1 MTNTHYISIINI
13 IILVILTRWRAL
25 PWHAWVQLVY
35 PPQVVRGGAERGSK
49 GGLDQNS
56 SRWTFFFSTNKIMR
70 LQVTHTWC
78 SGCLSSERVSQKWPP
93 MDTFLSLL
101 FILRYT
107 SLHLCKYLCIHLY
120 SFEPFCVHICVYF
133 FTLLCMPVYTFV
145 STQVCFCITGEG
157 TFQLGGSPG
166 GLFLAGKYEN
176 IKYFPL
182 GGSPGCLRLFRRE
195 SLWRTVDRCWQPR
208 L

>member
-1 MTNTHYISIINI
+1 MMLRLSEFRTG
-13 IILVILTRWRAL
+13 LTKVATYGHI
-25 PWHAWVQLVY
+25 PVPLVY
-35 PPQVVRGGAERGSK
+35 TQVY
-49 GGLDQNS
+49 
-56 SRWTFFFSTNKIMR
+56 FST
-70 LQVTHTWC
+70 LCV
-78 SGCLSSERVSQKWPP
+78 
-93 MDTFLSLL
+93 
-101 FILRYT
+101 Y
-107 SLHLCKYLCIHLY
+107 LCKYLCIHLY

-133 FTLLCMPVYTFV
+133 FTLLCIPVYTFV

-166 GLFLAGKYEN
+166 GLFLAGKYKN

-195 SLWRTVDRCWQPR
+195 SLWRTVDRCRQPR